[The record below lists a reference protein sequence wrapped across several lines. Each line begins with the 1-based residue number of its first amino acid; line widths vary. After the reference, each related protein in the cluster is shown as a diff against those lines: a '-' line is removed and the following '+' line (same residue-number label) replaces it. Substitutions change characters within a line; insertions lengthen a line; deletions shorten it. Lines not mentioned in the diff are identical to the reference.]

1 MTPRDRTSNNLKQL
15 RFLSHWLDNAIT
27 IPGTSW
33 RIGLD
38 PIIGLIPAV
47 GDYAGAILSSYI
59 VLQAAR
65 LGVPKEKLTQMTFNI
80 ILELLVGTVPV
91 AGDLFDAAWKANR
104 QNLQL
109 LEEHLEVA
117 PQETKTNWVFVIL
130 LLSVVALV
138 LVGTTVLAIA
148 ILRAIWQAANP

>member
-1 MTPRDRTSNNLKQL
+1 MTRRDRTQNTLKQL
-15 RFLSHWLDNAIT
+15 RWLSHWLDNAIT

-47 GDYAGAILSSYI
+47 GDYAGTVLSSYI

-65 LGVPKEKLTQMTFNI
+65 LGAPKEKLTQMTFNI

-91 AGDLFDAAWKANR
+91 AGDLFDATWKANR
-104 QNLQL
+104 QNLDL
-109 LEEHLEVA
+109 LEEHLKVA
-117 PQETKTNWVFVIL
+117 PSDPKVNWGFVIL
-130 LLSVVALV
+130 LLGIVALV

-148 ILRAIWQAANP
+148 VLQAIWQALRV

>member
-1 MTPRDRTSNNLKQL
+1 MTRSDRTPNQLKQI

-117 PQETKTNWVFVIL
+117 PQETKVNWVFVIL
-130 LLSVVALV
+130 LLSLVALV
-138 LVGTTVLAIA
+138 LVGTTIVAIA
-148 ILRAIWQAANP
+148 ILRAIWQALGA

>member
-1 MTPRDRTSNNLKQL
+1 MTRRDRTENNLKQL

-47 GDYAGAILSSYI
+47 GDYAGTVLSSYI
-59 VLQAAR
+59 VVQAAR

-91 AGDLFDAAWKANR
+91 AGDLFDATWKANQ
-104 QNLQL
+104 QNLQM
-109 LEEHLEVA
+109 LEEHLEIA
-117 PQETKTNWVFVIL
+117 PQETKVNWGFVVL
-130 LLSVVALV
+130 LLTVVALV
-138 LVGTTVLAIA
+138 LVGTTLLAIA
-148 ILRAIWQAANP
+148 VLRAILQAVGA

>member
-1 MTPRDRTSNNLKQL
+1 MTRRDRTEPNLKQL

-27 IPGTSW
+27 IPGTSF

-38 PIIGLIPAV
+38 PIIGLFPAV
-47 GDYAGAILSSYI
+47 GDYAGTILSSYI

-65 LGVPKEKLTQMTFNI
+65 LGVPKDKLTQMTFNI
-80 ILELLVGTVPV
+80 IVELLVGTVPV
-91 AGDLFDAAWKANR
+91 AGDLFDATWKANQ

-109 LEEHLEVA
+109 LEEHLEIA
-117 PQETKTNWVFVIL
+117 PENPKTNWGFVVL

-138 LVGTTVLAIA
+138 LVGTTILAIA
-148 ILRAIWQAANP
+148 VLRALWQAFAA